1 MAITSAKG
9 KASLAK
15 AAASHAEQK
24 AAKQPG
30 ENKSTKGLGQIQA
43 EAMGAPKGTSV
54 AGGYLLSED
63 TKAGTQLPKVPQLT
77 GDEEVDTSQPSPEN
91 VEAGASLPG
100 SMVPEDQ
107 AIQALQNS
115 GQSANDI
122 KMATALTKNRYQQ
135 AHEQLKGTEV
145 SQDAGLGKIQVQ
157 GAMTPAEPD
166 MSPVDQQLAEDPGW
180 NTLTETYKDYFNPDN
195 QKASLMD
202 TYKKEF
208 RKLGLDELDEDIID
222 AQTIID
228 GTEDDIRNEVEQA
241 GGFATDSQVQA
252 LSLSRNKVLL
262 KNYNQLVALRESKQN
277 QLDMMMNF
285 AEKDRAYADGQFDRM
300 TNYQMQMLNYRDKF
314 IQNTRDQYNKEIDR
328 NGYQGLYATL
338 QSNPRQLAMAEQILG
353 MGAGGIEKAASAPL
367 SESDQLDLDI
377 KRETLRG
384 KRLENQALATPTGT
398 QTLNGKP
405 QSQAEATAQG
415 YADRIVEADQV
426 IDSFGSQFASRT
438 GFGNLLPSRLQGQ
451 DRKSYDQA
459 KRNFINAVL
468 RRESGAAIGES
479 EFESADQQYFPQPG
493 DGPDVILQKDAS
505 RNTAINNLYREAN
518 VPRPV
523 GVGQAFEK
531 DGMVFVKQ
539 ADGSAVRIK

>member
-180 NTLTETYKDYFNPDN
+180 NTLTETYKDYFDPDN

-208 RKLGLDELDEDIID
+208 RKLGLDDLDEEIID

-262 KNYNQLVALRESKQN
+262 KNYNQLVALRESKTN
-277 QLDMMMNF
+277 QLDMMMDF
-285 AEKDRAYADGQFDRM
+285 AEKDRAYADSQFDRM

-314 IQNTRDQYNKEIDR
+314 IQNARDQYDKYEPA
-328 NGYQGLYATL
+328 QLYAML
-338 QSNPRQLAMAEQILG
+338 SNNPRQLAFAESILG
-353 MGAGGIEKAASAPL
+353 VGQGGLAKLASAPL
-367 SESDQLDLDI
+367 SLKDQLLTEQIKTEQAQRAKIYTDMAKATEEEGKAIQKINKGVETAGIVLDKVTEALGQIGPTTSGLVGQIASSIGGTQAFDLASAVETIQANIGFDTLQAMRDASPTGGALGQVSEREI
-377 KRETLRG
+377 SLLQSTVSSLKIGQRPETL
-384 KRLENQALATPTGT
+384 KKNLEEVATHYKNWLATV
-398 QTLNGKP
+398 
-405 QSQAEATAQG
+405 G
-415 YADRIVEADQV
+415 YTVAPD
-426 IDSFGSQFASRT
+426 
-438 GFGNLLPSRLQGQ
+438 GNIYPIT
-451 DRKSYDQA
+451 D
-459 KRNFINAVL
+459 
-468 RRESGAAIGES
+468 
-479 EFESADQQYFPQPG
+479 
-493 DGPDVILQKDAS
+493 
-505 RNTAINNLYREAN
+505 
-518 VPRPV
+518 
-523 GVGQAFEK
+523 
-531 DGMVFVKQ
+531 
-539 ADGSAVRIK
+539 